1 MAIWRNGPGYLVQ
14 LLVRWL
20 AFAASAR
27 LRLIWHMWRQAAMKV
42 SGKVISSLGT
52 WRRVCCW
59 CGKRAVSSPISV
71 AEISALRGG
80 NSLPGTTRFI
90 DNSINW
96 LPQRYGRNIAGDCR
110 IFLIGGGAC
119 PHPRRSEERRVG
131 KECVSTCRYRWWVY
145 T

>member
-1 MAIWRNGPGYLVQ
+1 
-14 LLVRWL
+14 
-20 AFAASAR
+20 
-27 LRLIWHMWRQAAMKV
+27 MWRQAAMKV

-90 DNSINW
+90 ANSINW

-110 IFLIGGGAC
+110 IFLLGGGAC
-119 PHPRRSEERRVG
+119 PHRSIRLKARPRRQASESPFVRFVCIPADTEREKVVEG
-131 KECVSTCRYRWWVY
+131 KGG
-145 T
+145 